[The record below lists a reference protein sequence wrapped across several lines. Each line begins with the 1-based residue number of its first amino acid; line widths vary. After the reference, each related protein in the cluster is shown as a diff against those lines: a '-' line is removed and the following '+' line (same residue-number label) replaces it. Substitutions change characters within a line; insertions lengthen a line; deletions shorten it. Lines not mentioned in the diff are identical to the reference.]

1 MGTTTWGTTTTAI
14 QPVSQSRWVPLS
26 MSRNCKRRSSP
37 MFSASFSVFD
47 AGSFDNWTSSTV
59 LPAHLVR
66 IRHAVWVTRP
76 SKAMLSTVSV
86 SAVEVA
92 SAQCQRAPPMASQ
105 PTRVSTNSST
115 NDQPGLHLQ
124 VLRGHPRRSST
135 QGHPPRCSHQLD
147 RQPSPQAPRI
157 PWTYGNRKE
166 VSWFG
171 QGSRIQQDDRRSQKD
186 LEETQHPQ
194 PPTIQI
200 DALAGVLRGLCF
212 FEMQGWILLW
222 CMA

>member
-1 MGTTTWGTTTTAI
+1 
-14 QPVSQSRWVPLS
+14 
-26 MSRNCKRRSSP
+26 

-47 AGSFDNWTSSTV
+47 AGSFDNRTSSTV

-92 SAQCQRAPPMASQ
+92 SAQCQRVPPMASQ
-105 PTRVSTNSST
+105 PTQVPTIIEVHCRGACRTSLRQLACLELLL
-115 NDQPGLHLQ
+115 DQPGLHLQ

-157 PWTYGNRKE
+157 PWTYGDRKE

-186 LEETQHPQ
+186 LEETRHPQ

-222 CMA
+222 CMAWQKQSGEFADFIHG

>member
-1 MGTTTWGTTTTAI
+1 MGTTTTTTAI

-105 PTRVSTNSST
+105 PTRVSTNLRVLNSYWINQDST
-115 NDQPGLHLQ
+115 YKYFEVILVDPQHKAI
-124 VLRGHPRRSST
+124 RR
-135 QGHPPRCSHQLD
+135 D
-147 RQPSPQAPRI
+147 ARI
-157 PWTYGNRKE
+157 NWIVNPVHKHRE
-166 VSWFG
+166 S
-171 QGSRIQQDDRRSQKD
+171 
-186 LEETQHPQ
+186 
-194 PPTIQI
+194 
-200 DALAGVLRGLCF
+200 RGLTATGKKSRGLGKGHGYNKTTAGRRKTWKRHNTLNL
-212 FEMQGWILLW
+212 QRYR
-222 CMA
+222 